1 MGTFA
6 IKDLDPP
13 DENNLKQLIE
23 YRRIYDLKIDLVL
36 AKHKDEI
43 IENTE
48 QLIKEIIDANK
59 KNISGIPIIP
69 DQLQT
74 IIIQVRKGIPFCDK
88 DKWYMIECSLDKFEQ
103 IIYREIKIKTK
114 KKKIGRSKKMEITM
128 T

>member
-23 YRRIYDLKIDLVL
+23 YRRIYDLKIDLEL
-36 AKHKDEI
+36 AKHKEEI

-59 KNISGIPIIP
+59 KNISDILIIP
-69 DQLQT
+69 DQLQI
-74 IIIQVRKGIPFCDK
+74 IIIQVRKCQK
-88 DKWYMIECSLDKFEQ
+88 KWK
-103 IIYREIKIKTK
+103 
-114 KKKIGRSKKMEITM
+114 
-128 T
+128 